1 MKKIILALSLFG
13 AIHAGAQNQIVD
25 VLAAIESN
33 SSELKASAQ
42 VALGQKA
49 AASAQNT
56 LADPNLGFS
65 HLWGTESAQDRK
77 YEISVSQS
85 FDFPSL
91 YLNRNRLKGMKH
103 TLYDTQ
109 LASQRQ
115 QILLQAKELCL
126 QVVYLNRHIELAK
139 KRQAAADQLA
149 TLYRSRLESG
159 DANIIDVN
167 KIEIEQ
173 LNVATAYTRL
183 VNERNACLARLQV
196 MNGGEPITGI
206 EGLTEYPVEEL
217 PASFEDWKAQA
228 LQSAPELQLF
238 QQSNQIAE
246 QEISLS
252 KGGWLPRF
260 ELGYRHAYELGDR
273 FNGLSIGVSIPIF
286 ANRKQV
292 KIARAQAVAETFVA
306 DYQTLQASEV
316 LQTAYQEA
324 LSLKANL
331 DRYTSLTSRN
341 QFQLLQKAL
350 TAGQISM
357 VEYLVDATQL
367 YEAFENQLSLEYEY
381 RLRLARLYK
390 YNL

>member
-1 MKKIILALSLFG
+1 MKKIILALSLLT
-13 AIHAGAQNQIVD
+13 AISVGAQNQIAD
-25 VLAAIESN
+25 ILTAIETN
-33 SSELKASAQ
+33 NGELKASAQ

-56 LADPNLGFS
+56 LADPSFGFS
-65 HLWGTESAQDRK
+65 HLWGAESAKDRK

-91 YLNRNRLKGMKH
+91 YVNRHELKGLKH

-115 QILLQAKELCL
+115 QVLLQAKELCL

-139 KRQAAADQLA
+139 KRQDAADQLA

-173 LNVATAYTRL
+173 LNVATNYTRL

-196 MNGGEPITGI
+196 MNGGEPIL
-206 EGLTEYPVEEL
+206 GLDGMTEYPAEEL
-217 PASFEDWKAQA
+217 PASFEEWKVQA
-228 LQSAPELQLF
+228 LQMAPELQLF
-238 QQSNQIAE
+238 RQNNQIAE
-246 QEISLS
+246 REISLS

-260 ELGYRHAYELGDR
+260 ELGYRHAYELGDH
-273 FNGLSIGVSIPIF
+273 FNGLTVGVSIPLF

-292 KIARAQAVAETFVA
+292 KVARAQAVAETFTA
-306 DYQTLQASEV
+306 DYQTLQVGEA

-324 LSLKANL
+324 VSLKANL
-331 DRYTSLTSRN
+331 DRYTTLTSRN

-381 RLRLARLYK
+381 HLRLARLYK
-390 YNL
+390 YSL

>member
-1 MKKIILALSLFG
+1 MRKIVWAFLLLTISYAT
-13 AIHAGAQNQIVD
+13 AQTSIAD
-25 VLAAIESN
+25 VLTSIEVN
-33 SSELKASAQ
+33 NSELKASAQ
-42 VALGQKA
+42 VVLGQKA
-49 AASAQNT
+49 SASAQNS
-56 LADPNLGFS
+56 LADPNFGFS

-77 YEISVSQS
+77 YEISVSQA

-91 YLNRNRLKGMKH
+91 YVNRHQLKGMKQ

-126 QVVYLNRHIELAK
+126 QVVYLNRHIELAQ
-139 KRQAAADQLA
+139 KRQEAADQLA
-149 TLYRSRLESG
+149 KLYRGRLESG

-173 LNVATAYTRL
+173 LNVATNYTRL

-196 MNGGEPITGI
+196 MNGGEAIAGLDA
-206 EGLTEYPVEEL
+206 LTEYVAEEL
-217 PASFEDWKAQA
+217 PASFEEWKAQT
-228 LQSAPELQLF
+228 LQMAPELQLLR
-238 QQSNQIAE
+238 QNNEIAE
-246 QEISLS
+246 REISLS
-252 KGGWLPRF
+252 KAGWLPRF

-273 FNGLSIGVSIPIF
+273 FNGLTVGVSIPLF

-292 KIARAQAVAETFVA
+292 KIARAQAVAETFA
-306 DYQTLQASEV
+306 GNYQALQAEEG
-316 LQTAYQEA
+316 LQTAYEEA
-324 LSLKANL
+324 ISLKANL
-331 DRYTSLTSRN
+331 DRYTTLTSRN
-341 QFQLLQKAL
+341 QFQLLQKTL

-381 RLRLARLYK
+381 HLRLARLYK
-390 YNL
+390 YSL